1 MTPDAVQ
8 EKEKNMKKETE
19 SSGNVPSLPGKSR
32 MSARFY
38 PVFWLLS
45 LTWGAIPTVFGALLF
60 FALVLA
66 GKKPRRIGPMFYIR
80 FGKNWGGTELG
91 MFFLRDDTS
100 TDRITYHEAGHGI
113 QNIILGP
120 FMLPIV
126 SIPSFLRY
134 HYRNFLR
141 RRHPERQLPPYDSI
155 WFEGQATRL
164 GSYFFKPES

>member
-1 MTPDAVQ
+1 METE
-8 EKEKNMKKETE
+8 EKKDMKKKETAAE
-19 SSGNVPSLPGKSR
+19 GGGNVRPLPGKPR
-32 MSARFY
+32 MRPLFY

-60 FALVLA
+60 FALLLG

-80 FGKNWGGTELG
+80 FGKRWGGTELG

-100 TDRITYHEAGHGI
+100 TDHVTYHEAGHGI

-120 FMLPIV
+120 LMLPII

-134 HYRNFLR
+134 HYRNFIR

-164 GSYFFKPES
+164 GSYFFKPEE